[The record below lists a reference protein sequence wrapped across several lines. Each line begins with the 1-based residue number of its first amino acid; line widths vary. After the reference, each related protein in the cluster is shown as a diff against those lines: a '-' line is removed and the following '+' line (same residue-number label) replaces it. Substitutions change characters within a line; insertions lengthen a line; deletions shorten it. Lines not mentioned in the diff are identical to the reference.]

1 MGEISQT
8 SVQTLSFHSVC
19 GVSFVRRW
27 HWHFKLTLDPS
38 YGHFKYN
45 MKSNGQSCQVRTF
58 GMEDWCYATC
68 SALKEWIGQLEEQP
82 QSEAGKLATVL
93 GPFYTALQLASQ
105 IIEQWSV
112 CVKSFLRLLLSMS
125 QINCFE
131 TKFEEVLQV
140 VSDCFTDLT
149 FALQFQI

>member
-1 MGEISQT
+1 MG
-8 SVQTLSFHSVC
+8 
-19 GVSFVRRW
+19 
-27 HWHFKLTLDPS
+27 
-38 YGHFKYN
+38 
-45 MKSNGQSCQVRTF
+45 
-58 GMEDWCYATC
+58 DWCYATC

-149 FALQFQI
+149 FALQLQI